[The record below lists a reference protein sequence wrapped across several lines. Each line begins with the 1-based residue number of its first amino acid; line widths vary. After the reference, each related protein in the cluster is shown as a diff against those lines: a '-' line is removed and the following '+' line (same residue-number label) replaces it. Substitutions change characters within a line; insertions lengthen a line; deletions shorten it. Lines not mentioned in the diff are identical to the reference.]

1 MDVKKSDS
9 LLEQE
14 QQKMGIFF
22 PALLVSTL
30 SGFATFIS
38 GEYSIW
44 QQWCFLVHICAGILV
59 AIVLFPYL
67 HAHIK
72 RILGNRQ
79 VFVLLSGIITTLT
92 ITGLV
97 VTGFYISFYGQMES
111 RLWVYE
117 WHILCSFLLLVALVI
132 HVVLYCFSIIR
143 NKRNQQ
149 INFQSIPFNTLRF
162 TLISTIAAGVFVVFA
177 TFLYSWLYNAYI
189 DKAVI
194 QNYEYPYGSHPFHPS
209 QTETENQAFVD
220 AKRIAGS
227 FECASCHQQIAKQWM
242 ASIHSQAASDI
253 SYVKNIKLLEKKKG
267 IAATRYCEGCHAP
280 VALLTGQLTPG
291 GKHGGMKETIAFN
304 EGVGCMG
311 CHGIKDVV
319 HLKGVASYR
328 FVAPK
333 EYLFSGSQQ
342 WFAKKM
348 HNYLINL
355 HPQQHKKDMA
365 REILASPKLCA
376 TCHVQFM
383 DKEVNNWGWVKM
395 QDEYSAW
402 LASSFSS
409 QTEQSFAHEKVQRCQ
424 DCHMPLVPGHDPS
437 ADKNGNIVSHR
448 TLAANTVIPWVN
460 GDFEQLTQ
468 TQEFLRAGK
477 IKVNIDEPRK
487 TDATQSDFFVEET
500 IRSNIE
506 TPSYLYLGDQ
516 VSINVIVTNALV
528 GHNFP
533 GGSTDINEVWIEF
546 RIADAQN
553 KSVYTSGQLDNDGFV
568 DPQAH
573 FYRSLPVDRFG
584 KHVWRHD
591 LFNMVGNIY
600 KNSIPSGK
608 SDIVPY
614 TFTVPYWAQ
623 SPLTISAVVR
633 YRKFNN
639 RYAHWVFDDRPIKLP
654 ITDVA
659 SDVISVP
666 LRYQAPVKKTTS
678 N

>member
-1 MDVKKSDS
+1 MEKSRSFLKK
-9 LLEQE
+9 EQHL
-14 QQKMGIFF
+14 MM
-22 PALLVSTL
+22 L
-30 SGFATFIS
+30 FAPV
-38 GEYSIW
+38 
-44 QQWCFLVHICAGILV
+44 LLV
-59 AIVLFPYL
+59 AIITGFVVFYLKAHTVWLQWTVLLHIVTGVLLSVLLIPYMVT
-67 HAHIK
+67 HIK
-72 RILGNRQ
+72 RILGIRRPI
-79 VFVLLSGIITTLT
+79 VFLSGVIAT
-92 ITGLV
+92 IVLVGLAATGLNIAFV
-97 VTGFYISFYGQMES
+97 GQEQAN
-111 RLWVYE
+111 RWVFD
-117 WHILCSFLLLVALVI
+117 WHIWFSFVFTVTLLL
-132 HVVLYCFSIIR
+132 HVVVHSFGIYR

-149 INFQSIPFNTLRF
+149 IIFQSIPATTQYFSLVS
-162 TLISTIAAGVFVVFA
+162 IVAAGVFILLA
-177 TFLYSWLYNAYI
+177 TTLYSWLYKGYV
-189 DKAVI
+189 DQAVT
-194 QNYEYPYGSHPFHPS
+194 QNYEYTYGPHPFHPS
-209 QTETENQAFVD
+209 QTETENQDFVD
-220 AKRIAGS
+220 VKRIAGS
-227 FECASCHQQIAKQWM
+227 FDCASCHQQITQQWM

-280 VALLTGQLTPG
+280 VALLTGQLTSG
-291 GKHGGMKETIAFN
+291 GKHGGIKGTTAFK
-304 EGVGCMG
+304 EGVSCMG
-311 CHGIKDVV
+311 CHGIKEVV

-328 FVAPK
+328 FAPP
-333 EYLFSGSQQ
+333 EGYLFSGNSN
-342 WFAKKM
+342 WFATKI

-365 REILASPKLCA
+365 RDILASPKLCA

-424 DCHMPLVPGHDPS
+424 DCHMPLVSGNDPS
-437 ADKNGNIVSHR
+437 ADNSGKIVSHR
-448 TLAANTVIPWVN
+448 TLAANTAIPWIN
-460 GDFEQLTQ
+460 GDTEQFIQ

-477 IKVNIDEPRK
+477 IKVTIDQPRK
-487 TDATQSDFFVEET
+487 TDATQSDFFVEKA
-500 IRSNIE
+500 IRSNID
-506 TPSYLYLGDQ
+506 TPSFLYLGDQ
-516 VSINVIVTNALV
+516 VTINVIVTNALV

-533 GGSTDINEVWIEF
+533 GGSTDINEVWIAF

-553 KSVYTSGQLDNDGFV
+553 KVVFVSGLLDGEGFV
-568 DPQAH
+568 DTQAH

-614 TFTVPYWAQ
+614 AFTVPYWAQ

-633 YRKFNN
+633 YRKFNK
-639 RYAHWVFDDRPIKLP
+639 RYSQWVFGDKKINLP

-659 SDVISVP
+659 SDVITVP
-666 LRYQAPVKKTTS
+666 LRYQIPVRVL